1 VNCGYMERKVHMA
14 KKAKKED
21 RGTSNVSVRLP
32 DELISKLDTRANEEH
47 RSRGNLIRMLLEEA
61 MTQNE
66 GKKR

>member
-1 VNCGYMERKVHMA
+1 MA
-14 KKAKKED
+14 KKAKEE

-61 MTQNE
+61 MSQNH